1 MGRVLFLL
9 VLFLWIPTQ
18 VVVGRTRTTVTNS
31 STSSSTPRV
40 LRVGALF
47 SLDSVIG
54 RSAEPALVA
63 AFEDVNADSSI
74 LPGIKLEAALHDTN
88 CSGFAGT
95 MEGTCQNLNLR
106 PSLLRVYLF
115 SNLNFLILPITFTW

>member
-1 MGRVLFLL
+1 MWVTSQGRIFVGRVLFLL

-18 VVVGRTRTTVTNS
+18 VVVGRTGNTITNS
-31 STSSSTPRV
+31 STSSTPRV

-47 SLDSVIG
+47 SLNSTIG
-54 RSAEPALVA
+54 RSAKPALVA
-63 AFEDVNADSSI
+63 AFEDVNADSSV

-95 MEGTCQNLNLR
+95 MEGTCQNLNL
-106 PSLLRVYLF
+106 
-115 SNLNFLILPITFTW
+115 